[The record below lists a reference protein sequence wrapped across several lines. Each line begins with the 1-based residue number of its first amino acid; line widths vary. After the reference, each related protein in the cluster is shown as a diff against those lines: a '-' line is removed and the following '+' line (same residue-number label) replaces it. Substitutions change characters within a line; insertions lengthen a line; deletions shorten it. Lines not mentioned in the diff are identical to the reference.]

1 MQLQTEPYQLQ
12 TEPLNQPTGLKQIE
26 SPESPKIGQIIKL
39 LTIRKLINGSNLL
52 LFHSLSMNFIDWIV
66 FTHFD
71 FFRRLFRRI
80 CRFFVDFRLLDFLQ
94 SSSAFFCWLLQGQ
107 LFLQLL
113 FSYFYILKSYKLFLV
128 DLYGVCIRVYSMYV
142 PVLVVLDMDDEC
154 LSSYG
159 SRRGFFFGVSRS
171 RGRRRAREREIQTP
185 HPHCGVKR
193 NIHSSSQG
201 RKSRRKK

>member
-1 MQLQTEPYQLQ
+1 MEAISCCFIPSVWISSTE
-12 TEPLNQPTGLKQIE
+12 
-26 SPESPKIGQIIKL
+26 SFS
-39 LTIRKLINGSNLL
+39 LIST
-52 LFHSLSMNFIDWIV
+52 FFV
-66 FTHFD
+66 D
-71 FFRRLFRRI
+71 FSVDF

-94 SSSAFFCWLLQGQ
+94 SSAFFCWLLQGQ

-128 DLYGVCIRVYSMYV
+128 DLYGVYIRVYSMYV